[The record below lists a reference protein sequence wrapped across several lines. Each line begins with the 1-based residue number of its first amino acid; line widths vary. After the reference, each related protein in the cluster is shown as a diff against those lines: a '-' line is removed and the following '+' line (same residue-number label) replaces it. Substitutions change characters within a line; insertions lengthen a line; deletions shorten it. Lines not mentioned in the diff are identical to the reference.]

1 MLLQFLPDGAE
12 LLRNF
17 VLRHIPEHFNSTGGL
32 RRFIVPAFVLHH
44 AQGVLQLVHLGLQH
58 LPLVAEHGQSG
69 VNGVVALHGKL
80 KILPDVLDGHT
91 GFFHAADHPQPL
103 DVAFAELADAAG

>member
-1 MLLQFLPDGAE
+1 MAGTAL
-12 LLRNF
+12 NF

-58 LPLVAEHGQSG
+58 LPLVAEHGQPG

-103 DVAFAELADAAG
+103 DVAFAELADAAR